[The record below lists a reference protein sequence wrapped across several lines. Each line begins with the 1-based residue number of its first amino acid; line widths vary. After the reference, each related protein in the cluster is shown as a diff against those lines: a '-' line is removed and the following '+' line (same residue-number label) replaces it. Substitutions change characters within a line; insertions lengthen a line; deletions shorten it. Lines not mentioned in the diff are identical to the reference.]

1 MIKFDLNNINTSV
14 DRSSKNI
21 AVSSYVGDG
30 GGDPHR
36 KNKYTALIKMIWSVF
51 ILPQRRYM

>member
-14 DRSSKNI
+14 DLSSKNI

-30 GGDPHR
+30 GEAPHR
-36 KNKYTALIKMIWSVF
+36 KNKHTALIKIIGSVF
-51 ILPQRRYM
+51 ILPRRRYM